1 MKKIVLTPLLVLAA
15 PLLAAD
21 SQVLNFPASYRQW
34 THVKT
39 TVIRTGHPL
48 HYLFGGVH
56 HIYANKQALEGYRR
70 GKFGDGATLVLD
82 LLEERDDGYSISE
95 GPRKLVAVM
104 HKDARKF
111 AATGGWGFE
120 AWRGENR
127 KDRTVGN
134 EASRQCFE
142 CHASRQKNDYVFSS
156 YGRSGPAPDFH
167 PRKKK

>member
-1 MKKIVLTPLLVLAA
+1 MKKIFLSVLLLGLPASAA
-15 PLLAAD
+15 EPNLLG
-21 SQVLNFPASYRQW
+21 FPASYRQW

-39 TVIRTGHPL
+39 MVIRTGHPL

-95 GPRKLVAVM
+95 GPRKLVALM
-104 HKDARKF
+104 HKDAKKF

-120 AWRGENR
+120 AWRGDNR

-134 EASRQCFE
+134 EAARQCFE

-156 YGRSGPAPDFH
+156 YGRPGPAPDF
-167 PRKKK
+167 PKRKQKP